1 MSEALHPAVEG
12 WLRQSREP
20 LNAAFEAARARWP
33 ALSGPAALDWLRLDV
48 ADAVAAVAAR
58 DPVAASRVGQTLYAL
73 GLNLLGQQLIGPEGR
88 SPGIPEALR
97 LLVRHAPE
105 LLATAPARLAG
116 AYGNAAH
123 HLGQHRGA
131 RLGDWQSRLGRALPL
146 CAEVDT
152 ALDAGLVAA
161 WLSGLPQYRESALA
175 RAARLP
181 TGLLAALL
189 DTAPEP
195 ALLDKLAADPWF
207 QPGPPPLPL
216 AAVRARVGD
225 FRGLGGEFLQ
235 PPVVVGDGQTV
246 HAVSPGWVGQLAADA
261 WGAQLIAVLPT
272 TLPAPA
278 HAVPPGY
285 RLTPAALHT
294 PDGSRLELGRFGPV
308 TGIAWTAQLLALSFR
323 DSHRVRVLAR
333 RRDA

>member
-1 MSEALHPAVEG
+1 MSELLHPAVEG

-20 LNAAFEAARARWP
+20 LNAAFETARARWP

-48 ADAVAAVAAR
+48 APAVAAVAAL
-58 DPVAASRVGQTLYAL
+58 DAAAAPRVGQTLYAL

-88 SPGIPEALR
+88 SPGIAQVLR
-97 LLVRHAPE
+97 LLVRHAPG
-105 LLATAPARLAG
+105 LLAAAPARLAG

-123 HLGQHRGA
+123 HLSANRGA
-131 RLGDWQSRLGRALPL
+131 RPGDWQARLGRALPR

-161 WLSGLPQYRESALA
+161 WLSGLPQYRATALE

-181 TGLLAALL
+181 PTVLAALL
-189 DTAPEP
+189 DTAPGPE
-195 ALLDKLAADPWF
+195 LLERLAADPWF
-207 QPGPPPLPL
+207 QPGGLPLPL
-216 AAVRARVGD
+216 ASVRAQVGD

-261 WGAQLIAVLPT
+261 WGAQLIAVSPSHA
-272 TLPAPA
+272 LPAPA
-278 HAVPPGY
+278 HGLPRGY
-285 RLTPAALHT
+285 RLTPEALLA
-294 PDGSRLELGRFGPV
+294 PDGSRLDLGRFGPV
-308 TGIAWTAQLLALSFR
+308 TGIAWTAQWLALSFR

-333 RRDA
+333 RDG